1 MQSVQALGP
10 TIVAVVAVLIASTIQ
25 YRQWA
30 TARDKLKLDLFDK
43 RLAHYMRMR
52 ALIDHALSVNERS
65 EYDFQFVRDHYRF
78 LGETAFLFGSDIK
91 HLSEGLRASCE
102 KVFQGVDLRK
112 DAGEQREGEDW
123 KKGGKLFNEGR
134 QELRELYSSLHLRLS
149 RYFSLAHVS

>member
-1 MQSVQALGP
+1 
-10 TIVAVVAVLIASTIQ
+10 
-25 YRQWA
+25 
-30 TARDKLKLDLFDK
+30 
-43 RLAHYMRMR
+43 MRMR